1 MVSMTCSDDSDNND
15 VIVTIPFPKE
25 GEIPMIIAFRTF
37 CDWQSERESLP
48 EDWWGIPADGE
59 E

>member
-1 MVSMTCSDDSDNND
+1 MTCSDDSDNNY